1 MVLGDPTV
9 RMFGVRDL
17 DMYMLPRE
25 REAVTVWE
33 MGNYTNKVKQFYIMR
48 DTPSARN
55 KAGIIMP
62 IKDNFCE
69 NIDRYFRFL
78 LKVLEQPI
86 IHNIFQLHKIFRVA
100 VGEQTIMLILIL
112 LEK

>member
-1 MVLGDPTV
+1 MLGDPTV

-62 IKDNFCE
+62 IKDSFCE
-69 NIDRYFRFL
+69 NMDRCFRLLFL
-78 LKVLEQPI
+78 KFLNSQLY
-86 IHNIFQLHKIFRVA
+86 NIFQLYKILRVA

-112 LEK
+112 PEN